1 MSQTDVRTEVEVHCL
16 EMDKKQLN
24 DLVSVYFWKLTL
36 ETLIILIRN
45 GEASGM
51 QKKKKRNPVRK
62 GQKTK
67 QEHLRTETEKL
78 HFSRS

>member
-24 DLVSVYFWKLTL
+24 DLVSVYLWKLTL

-51 QKKKKRNPVRK
+51 QKKESSKKGPEN
-62 GQKTK
+62 
-67 QEHLRTETEKL
+67 
-78 HFSRS
+78 

>member
-51 QKKKKRNPVRK
+51 QKKKKK
-62 GQKTK
+62 IQ
-67 QEHLRTETEKL
+67 
-78 HFSRS
+78 

>member
-1 MSQTDVRTEVEVHCL
+1 MNMLIHQAGIGRQCPKLMRTEVEVHCL

-51 QKKKKRNPVRK
+51 QKKKSSKK
-62 GQKTK
+62 GP
-67 QEHLRTETEKL
+67 EN
-78 HFSRS
+78 

>member
-24 DLVSVYFWKLTL
+24 DLVSVYLWKLTL

-45 GEASGM
+45 GEARDV
-51 QKKKKRNPVRK
+51 QKKESIKKGPEN
-62 GQKTK
+62 
-67 QEHLRTETEKL
+67 
-78 HFSRS
+78 